1 MKISRL
7 LKEMQRRRTHIAV
20 VVDEFGG
27 TSGLVTLEDCL
38 EEIVGEIQDE
48 ADAEAAP
55 VKVVA
60 PGVWLADGG
69 VALHDLEAFLNERP
83 AGEEGEGHAGEEIRF
98 PEQGDYETLGG
109 FVTAVEGRVPPVGS
123 LVAWDG
129 LTFTVR
135 AGDERR
141 VAKVEIARRAAPAPD
156 AGPEEARRAG
166 GA

>member
-1 MKISRL
+1 M
-7 LKEMQRRRTHIAV
+7 
-20 VVDEFGG
+20 
-27 TSGLVTLEDCL
+27 
-38 EEIVGEIQDE
+38 
-48 ADAEAAP
+48 
-55 VKVVA
+55 
-60 PGVWLADGG
+60 ADGG
-69 VALHDLEAFLNERP
+69 VALHDLEAFLNARP
-83 AGEEGEGHAGEEIRF
+83 PGEDASGSGQEEVRF

-141 VAKVEIARRAAPAPD
+141 VSKVEIARRAEAPPGEAPP
-156 AGPEEARRAG
+156 GEARRAG